1 MGDNLFTAPDARRA
15 IEGATGLAGDD
26 LDRVVEGLS
35 ATGLAPS
42 LPPNADSDARY
53 AHALSLVRSHAR
65 SIHGAAREAGLD
77 PSNFRR
83 RIKRM
88 NETLP
93 DAEQRHR
100 AAEERILTTA
110 EELSE
115 AAGEKLIADV
125 EANRLKPGEL
135 VKTFSAATNQ
145 VAAKRRWNQGLTSGD
160 MRTQDALANALQ
172 RLRDGA
178 SIRIEDPDPADSAID
193 ITPSG
198 EAIDTTGAP

>member
-1 MGDNLFTAPDARRA
+1 MGDNLFAAPDTRRV
-15 IEGATGLAGDD
+15 IEAATGLAGDD
-26 LDRVVEGLS
+26 VDRVVEGLS
-35 ATGLAPS
+35 VTGLAPS
-42 LPPNADSDARY
+42 RPPNADSDARY
-53 AHALSLVRSHAR
+53 AHALSLVRTHAR

-145 VAAKRRWNQGLTSGD
+145 VAAKRRWNQGLGTGD
-160 MRTQDALANALQ
+160 DRTQDALAAALQ
-172 RLRDGA
+172 HLRDGH
-178 SIRIEDPDPADSAID
+178 SIQIKPPDPANQAID
-193 ITPSG
+193 ITPGDEAG
-198 EAIDTTGAP
+198 ETTGAR